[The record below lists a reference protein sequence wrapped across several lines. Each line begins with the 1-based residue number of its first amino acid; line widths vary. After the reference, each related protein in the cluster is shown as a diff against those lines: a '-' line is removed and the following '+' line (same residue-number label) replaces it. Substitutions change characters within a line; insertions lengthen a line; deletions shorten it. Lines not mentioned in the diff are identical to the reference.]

1 MHTRDKNKVKLIV
14 EKLQSLSNEIELL
27 IQSEDNRLAN
37 MDNRKRIL
45 GNKEYTIET
54 NKICMDSARLSIEDA
69 IEDISKVLE

>member
-1 MHTRDKNKVKLIV
+1 MHTRDKKKVILIV

-37 MDNRKRIL
+37 MDSRKRIL
-45 GNKEYTIET
+45 GNKEDTIEI

-69 IEDISKVLE
+69 IEDLSKVFE